1 MHKISQRNM
10 QKKSWGIMSTIFTQ
24 VGAKCPWGILSW
36 GILSVGQNVLGAKCP
51 LAANILYIFLF
62 LGQADRDNLQKQID
76 TNAANGDK
84 SSDELRE
91 MIRHVIVIVIV

>member
-1 MHKISQRNM
+1 MRGPEGQAGQGNTGETGLKNITSLLV
-10 QKKSWGIMSTIFTQ
+10 TIVPFDKNQ
-24 VGAKCPWGILSW
+24 SR
-36 GILSVGQNVLGAKCP
+36 QH
-51 LAANILYIFLF
+51 LYSLLF

>member
-1 MHKISQRNM
+1 MNFDKKCSLFTDWIVYILTKISL
-10 QKKSWGIMSTIFTQ
+10 
-24 VGAKCPWGILSW
+24 V
-36 GILSVGQNVLGAKCP
+36 
-51 LAANILYIFLF
+51 NICKVFLF

-91 MIRHVIVIVIV
+91 MIRHAIIFVIV

>member
-1 MHKISQRNM
+1 M
-10 QKKSWGIMSTIFTQ
+10 QF
-24 VGAKCPWGILSW
+24 
-36 GILSVGQNVLGAKCP
+36 
-51 LAANILYIFLF
+51 FF

>member
-1 MHKISQRNM
+1 MYS
-10 QKKSWGIMSTIFTQ
+10 
-24 VGAKCPWGILSW
+24 
-36 GILSVGQNVLGAKCP
+36 
-51 LAANILYIFLF
+51 FLF

-91 MIRHVIVIVIV
+91 MIRHAIIFVIV

>member
-1 MHKISQRNM
+1 MRGPEGQAGQGNTGETGLKNITSLLV
-10 QKKSWGIMSTIFTQ
+10 TIVPFDKNQ
-24 VGAKCPWGILSW
+24 SR
-36 GILSVGQNVLGAKCP
+36 QH
-51 LAANILYIFLF
+51 LYSLLF

-91 MIRHVIVIVIV
+91 MIRHAIIFVIV

>member
-1 MHKISQRNM
+1 MKNIASLLL
-10 QKKSWGIMSTIFTQ
+10 TIVPFDKNQ
-24 VGAKCPWGILSW
+24 FC
-36 GILSVGQNVLGAKCP
+36 QH
-51 LAANILYIFLF
+51 LYIFWF

-91 MIRHVIVIVIV
+91 MIRHAIIFVIV